1 MYNFFSNRL
10 KLKAFKKALKQV
22 EAEGF
27 YADLS
32 VDEDN
37 MAVLPDVSKAVASLS
52 AKKEKEP
59 TAPSTV
65 DISELESSLDSQKAT
80 PGAPRPTAPASNV
93 MQELKKQTPSQF
105 YESLFSSAPTFLSGE
120 ESEDEE
126 FLDGQ
131 PVEYTTKPKLSTTAE
146 MQDRVTQHKRKTFA
160 NLAERVNAKRE
171 EEAKNKPVEAEP
183 VIEEPVAKVEIPKI
197 EPEIEMPIMEQEE
210 QKIEEPAKVVVEV
223 VADIPEPQPPVTKT
237 ITKTVVITKE
247 VKPVEKPKVKRKPAT
262 NKKKKRKYD
271 ADISGGFNY

>member
-32 VDEDN
+32 VDENN

-52 AKKEKEP
+52 GKKEQEK
-59 TAPSTV
+59 TAPKTV
-65 DISELESSLDSQKAT
+65 DISELESSLDAQKAT
-80 PGAPRPTAPASNV
+80 PGAPRPTAPASNIA
-93 MQELKKQTPSQF
+93 QELKKQTPSQF

-120 ESEDEE
+120 EAESKE

-131 PVEYTTKPKLSTTAE
+131 PAEYTTKPKLSTTAE
-146 MQDRVTQHKRKTFA
+146 MHDRVTQSKRKTFA

-171 EEAKNKPVEAEP
+171 EDAKNKVVTEP

-197 EPEIEMPIMEQEE
+197 EPDIEMPVMQKEE
-210 QKIEEPAKVVVEV
+210 PLPEEPAKVVVEV
-223 VADIPEPQPPVTKT
+223 VADIPEPKPPVTKT

-247 VKPVEKPKVKRKPAT
+247 VKPAEKPKVKRKPAT

>member
-32 VDEDN
+32 VDENN
-37 MAVLPDVSKAVASLS
+37 MAVLPDVSMAVASLS
-52 AKKEKEP
+52 GKKEQEK
-59 TAPSTV
+59 TAPKTV
-65 DISELESSLDSQKAT
+65 DISELESSLDAQKAT
-80 PGAPRPTAPASNV
+80 PGAPRPTAPASNIA
-93 MQELKKQTPSQF
+93 QELKKQTPSQF

-120 ESEDEE
+120 EAESKE

-131 PVEYTTKPKLSTTAE
+131 PAEYTTQPKLSTTAE
-146 MQDRVTQHKRKTFA
+146 MHDRVSQSKRKTFA

-171 EEAKNKPVEAEP
+171 EDAKNKVVAEP

-197 EPEIEMPIMEQEE
+197 EPDIEMPVMQKEEPLPEE
-210 QKIEEPAKVVVEV
+210 QVG
-223 VADIPEPQPPVTKT
+223 
-237 ITKTVVITKE
+237 
-247 VKPVEKPKVKRKPAT
+247 
-262 NKKKKRKYD
+262 
-271 ADISGGFNY
+271 S